1 MTPAPD
7 YLAQHV
13 DARERV
19 RKAEA
24 GVTNVWPRTI
34 SGRTDP
40 SWTALADGVSVRVV
54 ADVVFVSVRAAHDA
68 TVALSADLWPTTAVH
83 VPLDSV
89 GTLDVATDGTLTLAD
104 TYTSGS
110 DGLASWPF
118 KTTVSGDGPA

>member
-68 TVALSADLWPTTAVH
+68 TVAH